1 MNKAKFKD
9 LRIFIRLKS
18 EGGLKGEKV
27 MIIPDFSREE
37 KLIKKGYKYIAGVDE
52 AGRGPLA
59 GPVVAAAVV
68 FSNGKAINELI
79 RKGVRDSKM
88 LSSKKREYFYEL
100 IIEQSCDW
108 AAYDVSEEIIDKI
121 NILQATKLAMRKALE
136 KLKNTPDF
144 LLIDGINT
152 IDDFPASQ
160 IAIPKADQFVFS
172 VSAASIIAKVTRDRI
187 LSDFD
192 KIYPGYGFA
201 KHKGYGTKF
210 HMEMIRKLGPCKIHR
225 KSFKPILKILSKL
238 KIA

>member
-1 MNKAKFKD
+1 M
-9 LRIFIRLKS
+9 
-18 EGGLKGEKV
+18 
-27 MIIPDFSREE
+27 
-37 KLIKKGYKYIAGVDE
+37 KKGYKYIAGVDE

-68 FSNGKAINELI
+68 FLNGKAIKELI
-79 RKGVRDSKM
+79 KKGVRDSKM
-88 LSSKKREYFYEL
+88 LSFKKREYFYEL
-100 IIEQSCDW
+100 ITEQSCDW

-136 KLKNTPDF
+136 KLKNAPDF

-192 KIYPGYGFA
+192 KVYPGYGFA
-201 KHKGYGTKF
+201 AHKGYGTKF

-238 KIA
+238 KIV